1 MLPSWTVVDFICNAP
16 VYSDCSKAWPR
27 PVKLKITQEGIRLT
41 GYNLILIDKRPTWS
55 AEIRNAYMDDTK
67 QGEAKAQR

>member
-1 MLPSWTVVDFICNAP
+1 M
-16 VYSDCSKAWPR
+16 
-27 PVKLKITQEGIRLT
+27 

-67 QGEAKAQR
+67 QGEGKAQR